1 MVNGTEAFLEML
13 SKWERI
19 IGGRLASED
28 PRIILRIVELTSTEE
43 GISQHA
49 LQEGLKINQSRLS
62 KLTKKLAVCKWVVV
76 RKSSSDQ
83 RVLLI
88 RATDLAK
95 AKVEMLQ
102 MEMSAV
108 VVEPTRGAPRSRKTL
123 KLPPNMIPLE
133 FE

>member
-49 LQEGLKINQSRLS
+49 LQEGLNLFPAVQNVARLVGGR
-62 KLTKKLAVCKWVVV
+62 L
-76 RKSSSDQ
+76 
-83 RVLLI
+83 
-88 RATDLAK
+88 RASL
-95 AKVEMLQ
+95 
-102 MEMSAV
+102 
-108 VVEPTRGAPRSRKTL
+108 R
-123 KLPPNMIPLE
+123 
-133 FE
+133 